1 MRVARIVEEGAGYYH
16 VISRVVG
23 REKVFRKE
31 SEREAFR
38 KTMRAVEGFSGAKV
52 LMRIPAKS
60 ATQSD
65 FGRTLN
71 PVISDTYRS
80 VATLVV

>member
-1 MRVARIVEEGAGYYH
+1 MSTNGNVKIVPWDFAVA
-16 VISRVVG
+16 VVQAHQ
-23 REKVFRKE
+23 EKHDGLFVPLGQ
-31 SEREAFR
+31 
-38 KTMRAVEGFSGAKV
+38 V
-52 LMRIPAKS
+52 RIPAKS

-80 VATLVV
+80 VATLVI